1 MPLDII
7 VPRADLQALLPE
19 MFVCSAAFV
28 LLMVDLFLSPQR
40 RGLIHFL
47 GLLVLVAA
55 AVLTARDMGGD
66 PVTAFNGMFI
76 RDIAADVL
84 KLGVYAVSAFA
95 FIYAKPY
102 LQDRDL
108 FKGEFY
114 ALVLFAVLGMML
126 MISSGSMVTVYLG
139 LELLALSS
147 YGLVAMDRDNPVAS
161 EAAMKYF
168 VLGALASGLLLYGMS
183 MVYGATGSLDL
194 ATIHAAAS
202 GTAGALVDGAGGV
215 SAPGAH
221 GLLLFGVVFMLV
233 GIAFKFG
240 AAPFHMWVPDVYQGA
255 PTAITLFIGSV
266 PKFAYFGMAY
276 RLLEAGAGPLDGD
289 WRMMIAWLA
298 AASLVVGNVIAL
310 AQTNFKRLL
319 AYSTISH
326 VGFLLMGLANAGPS
340 GYAAAM
346 FYAMGYAVMAAA
358 AFAAIVL
365 LSRRGFEA
373 ERIADFRG
381 LWQKDGLHALLVLF
395 IMASLAGVP
404 PFLGFWAKLEVI
416 KAAIDGDLVWLAILS
431 VVCAVIGAFYYLRV
445 VRAMFFE
452 EPEQDGPQLH
462 PDGHL
467 RVAFAVNAGALLVLG
482 IFAEPLLDACRQA
495 FPG

>member
-1 MPLDII
+1 MSPEVLNIV

-19 MFVCSAAFV
+19 IFMCSAAFA

-40 RGLIHFL
+40 RGLTHFL
-47 GLLVLVAA
+47 ALLVLVAA
-55 AVLTARDMGGD
+55 AVLTARDIG
-66 PVTAFNGMFI
+66 PEVTAFGGMFV
-76 RDIAADVL
+76 RDTAADVL
-84 KLGVYAVSAFA
+84 KLGVYAVTALAFV
-95 FIYAKPY
+95 YAKPF

-114 ALVLFAVLGMML
+114 ALALFAVLGMML
-126 MISSGSMVTVYLG
+126 MISAGSMVTLYLG

-194 ATIHAAAS
+194 ATIHAAA
-202 GTAGALVDGAGGV
+202 AGG
-215 SAPGAH
+215 ANT

-276 RLLEAGAGPLDGD
+276 RLLESGAGPLDAD
-289 WRMMIAWLA
+289 WRMMVAGLA

-326 VGFLLMGLANAGPS
+326 VGFLFLGLSNGGPA

-346 FYAMGYAVMAAA
+346 FYAVSYAIMAAA
-358 AFAAIVL
+358 AFASILL
-365 LSRRGFEA
+365 LSRRGFDA
-373 ERIADFRG
+373 ERIA
-381 LWQKDGLHALLVLF
+381 
-395 IMASLAGVP
+395 
-404 PFLGFWAKLEVI
+404 
-416 KAAIDGDLVWLAILS
+416 
-431 VVCAVIGAFYYLRV
+431 
-445 VRAMFFE
+445 
-452 EPEQDGPQLH
+452 
-462 PDGHL
+462 
-467 RVAFAVNAGALLVLG
+467 
-482 IFAEPLLDACRQA
+482 
-495 FPG
+495 

>member
-1 MPLDII
+1 MPLDIL
-7 VPRADLQALLPE
+7 VSRADLQALLPE
-19 MFVCSAAFV
+19 LFVCAAAFG
-28 LLMVDLFLSPQR
+28 LLMVDLFLAPQR
-40 RGLIHFL
+40 RGLVHFL
-47 GLLVLVAA
+47 ALLILVGA
-55 AVLTARDMGGD
+55 AVLTARDMPAGA
-66 PVTAFNGMFI
+66 VQAFNGMFI
-76 RDIAADVL
+76 RDVAADVL
-84 KLGVYAVSAFA
+84 KMVAYGVTALVFV
-95 FIYAKPY
+95 YAKPF

-108 FKGEFY
+108 YKGEFY
-114 ALVLFAVLGMML
+114 ALVLFALLGMML
-126 MISSGSMVTVYLG
+126 MISSGSLVTVYLG

-147 YGLVAMDRDNPVAS
+147 YGLVAMDRDNAVAS

-194 ATIHAAAS
+194 ATIHAAA
-202 GTAGALVDGAGGV
+202 AGASNPVGGAVVGV
-215 SAPGAH
+215 GQP

-240 AAPFHMWVPDVYQGA
+240 AAPFHMWVPDVYEGA
-255 PTAITLFIGSV
+255 PTAITLFVGSV
-266 PKFAYFGMAY
+266 PKLAYFGMAY

-289 WRMMIAWLA
+289 WRTMVAWLA

-326 VGFLLMGLANAGPS
+326 VGFLFLGLSNASPM

-346 FYAMGYAVMAAA
+346 FYAVSYSVMAAA
-358 AFAAIVL
+358 AFGAILL
-365 LSRRGFEA
+365 LSRRGFDA
-373 ERIADFRG
+373 ERISDFRG

-416 KAAIDGDLVWLAILS
+416 KAAIGAGHTWLAILA
-431 VVCAVIGAFYYLRV
+431 VVCAVVGAFYYLRI

-452 EPEQDGPQLH
+452 EPESDGPQLH

-467 RVAFAVNAGALLVLG
+467 RVAFAVNAGALLLLG
-482 IFAEPLLDACRQA
+482 IFAEPLLSWCYAA
-495 FPG
+495 FDLAS